1 MTAAPKEKTNHQG
14 GSKDILEVL
23 AEFIADSKRQ
33 EEKALGD
40 IASIVDGLSTSE
52 KSSAITAFQTFD
64 RTHQEMVEI
73 SEILLRLASRNR
85 ADGANVDELS
95 RAVDL
100 LSDVRLE
107 KLKSSLSSALG
118 LDKKKKSSASDGD
131 EDVTL
136 F

>member
-1 MTAAPKEKTNHQG
+1 MTAVSKDRAEQQG
-14 GSKDILEVL
+14 VGKDILEVL

-33 EEKALGD
+33 EERALSD
-40 IASIVDGLSTSE
+40 IASIVDGLSASE
-52 KSSAITAFQTFD
+52 KSNAITAFQTFD

-73 SEILLRLASRNR
+73 SEILLRLASQNK
-85 ADGANVDELS
+85 AEGANVDELS
-95 RAVDL
+95 RAMEL

-118 LDKKKKSSASDGD
+118 LSDQDIPSPTASD